1 MFKGEYNHSIDDKG
15 RVILPAKLRENL
27 GERVVISRGLDP
39 CLYVY
44 TVEEWDSFEAK
55 LDNLSL
61 INEKSRK
68 IHQFFMSGAVDCDL
82 DKQGRIVVP
91 PNLRAVLGEG
101 KELTLVGEGRRIEI
115 WNESVWNE
123 HISEVSEDI
132 GALADEL
139 TDFGIN
145 L

>member
-1 MFKGEYNHSIDDKG
+1 MFKGEFKHSIDDKG
-15 RVILPAKLRENL
+15 RVILPAKLREHL

-39 CLYVY
+39 CLYIY
-44 TVEEWDSFEAK
+44 TTEGWDAFAAK
-55 LDNLSL
+55 LDALPL
-61 INEKSRK
+61 LDTRSRK
-68 IHQFFMSGAVDCDL
+68 IHQYFMSGAVDCDL

-91 PNLRAVLGEG
+91 PNLRKILGNE

-115 WNESVWNE
+115 WSETAWND

-132 GALADEL
+132 GSITDGL
-139 TDFGIN
+139 TDLGVS

>member
-1 MFKGEYNHSIDDKG
+1 MFKGEYNHGIDDKG

-44 TVEEWDSFEAK
+44 TVEGWDTFASK
-55 LDNLSL
+55 LDALPL
-61 INEKSRK
+61 LDPRSRK

-91 PNLRAVLGEG
+91 PNLRGILGEE
-101 KELTLVGEGRRIEI
+101 KELTLVEEGNRIEI
-115 WNESVWNE
+115 WSASAWSE
-123 HISEVSEDI
+123 HISEVSED
-132 GALADEL
+132 LDSLTMDL
-139 TDFGIN
+139 TDLG
-145 L
+145 LSL

>member
-1 MFKGEYNHSIDDKG
+1 MFKGEFKHSIDDKG

-39 CLYVY
+39 CLYIY
-44 TVEEWDSFEAK
+44 TTEGWDAFAAK
-55 LDNLSL
+55 LDALPL
-61 INEKSRK
+61 LDTRSRK
-68 IHQFFMSGAVDCDL
+68 IHQYFMSGAVDCDL

-91 PNLRAVLGEG
+91 PNLRKILGNE

-115 WNESVWNE
+115 WSETAWND

-132 GALADEL
+132 GSITDGL
-139 TDFGIN
+139 TDLGVS